1 MVKSD
6 KMKTN
11 TPTVTIMPYFF
22 TKMIKADGPMVPVWP
37 NDGAAISPI
46 FMLTKK
52 DKAEKIKTCR
62 LFSRRRGRN
71 SIFSSRIISYCKSKC
86 R

>member
-46 FMLTKK
+46 FMH
-52 DKAEKIKTCR
+52 
-62 LFSRRRGRN
+62 
-71 SIFSSRIISYCKSKC
+71 
-86 R
+86 